1 MELCLLGYRVMGA
14 LIPLA
19 SYRNH
24 TSQYVEA
31 TLRVVFGEVSSQE
44 REVPS
49 RLCQGNKTLHNE
61 M

>member
-44 REVPS
+44 REVP
-49 RLCQGNKTLHNE
+49 
-61 M
+61 